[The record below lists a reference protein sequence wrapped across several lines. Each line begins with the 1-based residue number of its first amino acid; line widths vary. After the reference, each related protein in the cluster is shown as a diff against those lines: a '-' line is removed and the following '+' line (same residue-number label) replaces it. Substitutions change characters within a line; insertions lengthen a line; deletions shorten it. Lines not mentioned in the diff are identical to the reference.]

1 MAEEA
6 VQQEIPAVPPPVEQ
20 SVARPKV
27 PAVEETTITN
37 GETQNS
43 EPKEEVSAAEPV
55 PAPAVPAVPAVESM
69 IVCFILFFLLT
80 C

>member
-6 VQQEIPAVPPPVEQ
+6 VQQETPDVPPPVEH
-20 SVARPKV
+20 SLARPKV
-27 PAVEETTITN
+27 PVVEETTITN

-43 EPKEEVSAAEPV
+43 EPKEEVAAAEPV
-55 PAPAVPAVPAVESM
+55 PPAVPAVLAVESM
-69 IVCFILFFLLT
+69 IVCFMLCFLFT